1 MDPPF
6 ILENRTGYDT
16 NDLLR
21 FFQTGLR
28 ATGTRSD
35 RLRIVVVA
43 SPIRSRGCAEVGQRV
58 CSPCEDDDRET
69 CCTYNSGTKM
79 VIALAAPWRY
89 SLRRL
94 ARLLEHEAAHIRG
107 YSHEEMDHDVLLS
120 LGNTPRW
127 AEGTV
132 LRYRGRAPSQLAFLR
147 NNERARVRAER
158 VARRARR

>member
-1 MDPPF
+1 MEPPF
-6 ILENRTGYDT
+6 LLENRTGYDT
-16 NDLLR
+16 DDLLR
-21 FFQTGLR
+21 FFQIGLR
-28 ATGTRSD
+28 ATGTRTTTPSGGC
-35 RLRIVVVA
+35 LRIVVVA

-58 CSPCEDDDRET
+58 CTPCEDNDRET

-120 LGNTPRW
+120 LGDTPRW
-127 AEGTV
+127 AEGTI
-132 LRYRGRAPSQLAFLR
+132 LRYRGRAPAQLGFLR
-147 NNERARVRAER
+147 GG
-158 VARRARR
+158 